1 MEQETGVRPVLPR
14 GGAGGLSDRTVSA
27 TRLVSAVGELLA
39 QTASRWSQHKA
50 SLLGAALAY
59 YSVFSLGPLMVI
71 AIAIAG
77 FVFGK
82 EAAHGEVAVQLHD
95 LLGGAGSQAAESM
108 LAAAGRPRSGM
119 LAATIGVATLI
130 FAAVAIVYAL
140 KEALNTVW
148 DVTAPPSGGM
158 WSLVRG
164 YAASLVGVLAV
175 GFLLLASLLV
185 TTVVAAGTG
194 VVSPWLPSGALH
206 AANFVVSLV
215 IVSTLFA
222 MMFKWLPDT
231 EIEWRDVWVGAILT
245 AVLFEIGKVLIGFYV
260 GRQALESTYGAASS
274 IVVLLIWVYY
284 NAQLVLAGAEFT
296 RAYAEAHGSR
306 ADG

>member
-1 MEQETGVRPVLPR
+1 M
-14 GGAGGLSDRTVSA
+14 AGRTL
-27 TRLVSAVGELLA
+27 LV

-82 EAAHGEVAVQLHD
+82 EAAHGEVAAQLHD
-95 LLGGAGSQAAESM
+95 LLGGAGSQAAELM
-108 LAAAGRPRSGM
+108 LAGAGRPRSGI
-119 LAATIGVATLI
+119 LAATVGVVTLI

-148 DVTAPPSGGM
+148 DVTAPPTAGM

-185 TTVVAAGTG
+185 TTIVAAGAGYVTPWVSSG
-194 VVSPWLPSGALH
+194 VLH
-206 AANFVVSLV
+206 AANFIISFA
-215 IVSTLFA
+215 IVSVLFA

-231 EIEWRDVWVGAILT
+231 RIEWRDVWLGAMLT

-260 GRQALESTYGAASS
+260 GKQALEIHLWRRLLDRGGAHLG
-274 IVVLLIWVYY
+274 LLQR
-284 NAQLVLAGAEFT
+284 AARAGRRGIHA
-296 RAYAEAHGSR
+296 RLCRGPWLQAY
-306 ADG
+306 

>member
-260 GRQALESTYGAASS
+260 GRQALKSTYGAASS